1 MANSQDLI
9 PSKRV
14 IISINGRSTDS
25 ISLDLAIRF
34 TDSNKLVGQI
44 ISGRLSPLPPQLSS
58 AYLAWKN
65 SYLKW
70 GKTYRHWQIPSR
82 SIVVPSNPIETNI
95 SIQNCDI
102 LEEKLIQEFNAW
114 LSTSPGL
121 AQIRENLLANVA
133 PDRYYHRPDLLFFVV
148 QTRTNDPLLDLDL
161 QRLPWNE
168 WKFIRDYYRTSIAL
182 STNNAPIMEPQ
193 ITKFKALVICGK
205 YEDPNNH
212 IDLQPDL
219 DALKKHLGNTVELET
234 WISDSKVKSK
244 LELLEKLDKSTYQ
257 LLFFCGHSSSN
268 NQIQLN
274 DDEYISIDDNRF
286 QQVLNNLRS
295 RGLVLAFFNSCDGL
309 GIARSL
315 MSVGIPYVVV
325 MKELVHDRV
334 AHEFIKGFLERA
346 IQPEIPV
353 HVAVDRARQELEWLK
368 ELPHGEFL
376 PVLFQNPEQP
386 PLYINPAQSESTSSR
401 TVKAQILAKNPLV
414 LALLTVI
421 VVLTI
426 NFLSH
431 SIWPISDGLEG
442 RISMGERHLKG
453 SHDLDLDL
461 AYSYFNSRKYDLSL
475 KEFDRYLN
483 TEFNYEEKAY
493 KQISANP
500 EIVIFRN
507 NAKAY
512 SQSSKTGTKV
522 LKIATSVPLKN
533 HPIAIEILHG
543 IAQYQ
548 TKHNRNV
555 DSTQPKLAIAIGSDD
570 NNPDL
575 AAKIATKF
583 VADPDILAVIG
594 HNASDASEAAAPIYN
609 QHQLVM
615 ISPTSFSDSLKK
627 KSPTDSLYRMVPQ
640 MNIFATQ
647 LADHIEKIAKNS
659 KLKVGICV
667 DPDSPDNNSFQ
678 KQFNNNLRSKA
689 FKALDLECGSFDN
702 INQPQKR
709 QKIIDKLSVNQI
721 DTMLVAPH
729 INKLDRT
736 VTFLKAVRQD
746 PRLKNLK
753 QIGSPSL
760 YTKYVSDRNEDKL
773 LDGLILIVPYYPD
786 PRKSNSFITSFQAEW
801 KIPLETWR
809 TPMSYAAMAVIAHN
823 LSSSSTRETLN
834 QSMSKIDR
842 IYETDMALAK
852 FYFNAEG
859 ERSTDDPKDTIG
871 PLIQLVGKQFVTAP
885 PVN

>member
-1 MANSQDLI
+1 MATSHNQI

-14 IISINGRSTDS
+14 ILSINGRATDS
-25 ISLDLAIRF
+25 ISIELAIRF
-34 TDSNKLVGQI
+34 TDSNKLVVQTV
-44 ISGRLSPLPPQLSS
+44 SGRLSPLPPQLLA
-58 AYLAWKN
+58 AYLAWKD

-70 GKTYRHWQIPSR
+70 GKTYRYWQNSSR
-82 SIVVPSNPIETNI
+82 SLVVPSNPIETNI
-95 SIQNCDI
+95 SIQNCDT
-102 LEEKLIQEFNAW
+102 LEEKLIQEFNDW
-114 LSTSPGL
+114 LTTSPGL

-148 QTRTNDPLLDLDL
+148 QTRTNDPLLDLEL

-168 WKFIRDYYRTSIAL
+168 WKFVRDYYRTSIAL
-182 STNNAPIMEPQ
+182 STNNAPITEPQ
-193 ITKFKALVICGK
+193 TVKLKALVICGK
-205 YEDPNNH
+205 YEDLNNH

-219 DALKKHLGNTVELET
+219 DALKQHLGNTVELEI
-234 WISDSKVKSK
+234 WISDPKVRSK

-274 DDEYISIDDNRF
+274 DREYISIDDNRF
-286 QQVLNNLRS
+286 EQVLNNLRS
-295 RGLVLAFFNSCDGL
+295 RGLILAFFNSCDGL
-309 GIARSL
+309 GIARAL

-334 AHEFIKGFLERA
+334 AHEFIKRFLEKA
-346 IQPEIPV
+346 IQPEIPI
-353 HVAVDRARQELEWLK
+353 HVAVNEARQELEWLK

-386 PLYINPAQSESTSSR
+386 PLYINPVQLVSTAAR
-401 TVKAQILAKNPLV
+401 TVRTRNVFKKSLL
-414 LALLTVI
+414 LALLAI
-421 VVLTI
+421 IIVLTV
-426 NFLSH
+426 NFVSH
-431 SIWPISDGLEG
+431 NIWPASDGLEG
-442 RISMGERHLKG
+442 RISMGERPLKG

-461 AYSYFNSRKYDLSL
+461 AYSYFNTQKYDLSL
-475 KEFDRYLN
+475 KEFDRYLS
-483 TEFNYEEKAY
+483 TEFEREEKAY
-493 KQISANP
+493 KQVSANP

-512 SQSSKTGTKV
+512 SEMRKTGVKV

-533 HPIAIEILHG
+533 HPIAVEILHG

-548 TKHNRNV
+548 TKYNRQT
-555 DSTQPKLAIAIGSDD
+555 DSTQPKLAIAVGSDD

-575 AAKIATKF
+575 SIKIATKF
-583 VADPDILAVIG
+583 VADPEILAVIG

-615 ISPTSFSDSLKK
+615 LSPTSFSDSLKK

-647 LADHIEKIAKNS
+647 LADHIEKMAKNS
-659 KLKVGICV
+659 KLRVGICV

-689 FKALDLECGSFDN
+689 FKAVDLKCGSFDN

-709 QKIIDKLSVNQI
+709 QEIINKLSANHI

-736 VTFLKAVRQD
+736 ITFLKAVRQD
-746 PRLKNLK
+746 PRVKNIK

-760 YTKYVSDRNEDKL
+760 YTKYVSDRNQDKL
-773 LDGLILIVPYYPD
+773 LDGLVLIVPYYPD
-786 PRKSNSFITSFQAEW
+786 PHKSNSFITSFQAEW

-823 LSSSSTRETLN
+823 LSSSSTRQTLN

-842 IYETDMALAK
+842 VYDTDMALAK

-859 ERSTDDPKDTIG
+859 ERSTEDPKDTIG
-871 PLIQLVGKQFVTAP
+871 PLIQLVGKQFVTAS